1 MENLSNI
8 FCWCQKKLQ
17 GFITCSTLFGFVV
30 SYMGKREGAKCDYL
44 QLLLETIKYAQLQD
58 HPIIC
63 EGKRKAGGGVT
74 QQRRVEAW
82 RVIESL
88 CRIWGQGSRLYRTM
102 RSSMRQGPL
111 ARALP
116 PLEPTL
122 HVRTHLTNIVIF
134 INSSSGASGS
144 TKLRRMY

>member
-1 MENLSNI
+1 MVNLSNI

-17 GFITCSTLFGFVV
+17 CFISCSTLFGFVV
-30 SYMGKREGAKCDYL
+30 SYMVKREGAKCDYL

-58 HPIIC
+58 HPIIS
-63 EGKRKAGGGVT
+63 EGKRKAGGIS

-111 ARALP
+111 SRALP
-116 PLEPTL
+116 PLESTF

-134 INSSSGASGS
+134 INSSSGASSS